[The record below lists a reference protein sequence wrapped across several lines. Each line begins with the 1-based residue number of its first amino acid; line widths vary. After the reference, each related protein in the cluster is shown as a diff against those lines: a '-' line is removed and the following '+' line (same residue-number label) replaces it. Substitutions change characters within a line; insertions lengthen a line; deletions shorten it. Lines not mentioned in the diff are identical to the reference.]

1 MFGPAGVAD
10 GGVAG
15 VVAAV
20 ILGDVGFSG
29 VERPMGGGV
38 GEVKEEGWRGG
49 ELGVFVEEADGLIGE
64 GVGVVEFFGLIFG
77 IVGLADLG
85 IIAD

>member
-1 MFGPAGVAD
+1 
-10 GGVAG
+10 
-15 VVAAV
+15 
-20 ILGDVGFSG
+20 
-29 VERPMGGGV
+29 MGGGV

-49 ELGVFVEEADGLIGE
+49 ELGVFVEKADGVIGE

-85 IIAD
+85 VIAD